1 MIGYSYFFKGCSIC
15 DPELEKRLRKKCAA
29 DKLNQRK
36 RLEISDYSK
45 DFNDVSDKVRRGQT
59 RPGETDRE
67 VINTDYHSF
76 ASDDAYNSEDELM
89 TLDSK
94 FEDTEAPASVVVNDV
109 PLPLTSNVV
118 SRGRKSHFNWS
129 ASRSNTACH
138 TYYCS
143 CRHIII

>member
-29 DKLNQRK
+29 DKLNQLK

-67 VINTDYHSF
+67 VVNTDIDSF
-76 ASDDAYNSEDELM
+76 ASGDAYNSEDELVM

-94 FEDTEAPASVVVNDV
+94 LFEDTDAPASVVVNHV
-109 PLPLTSNVV
+109 PPPLTSNVV
-118 SRGRKSHFNWS
+118 EDANRILIGLLAEVKQRATPIIAH
-129 ASRSNTACH
+129 ATALP
-138 TYYCS
+138 
-143 CRHIII
+143 